1 MLFNSSILQRNW
13 TMMPCGSYHVN
24 MCNLLT
30 KGPVMLKLLDELL
43 RTISGFEASNEL
55 HEEGLLKP
63 PLPSLLPKPLKL
75 LGGPIAPPASKAIES
90 NIVTD
95 SENKD
100 GCSQWLLALED
111 VLPKVLPHSAAMV
124 SFLSTKTNKHTFL
137 SPVIDNSDEQ
147 KFTMLMF
154 NLPESV

>member
-1 MLFNSSILQRNW
+1 MS
-13 TMMPCGSYHVN
+13 CGSHHVN
-24 MCNLLT
+24 MCDLLT

-90 NIVTD
+90 NSVTD

-111 VLPKVLPHSAAMV
+111 VLPKVLPHSAPMV

-137 SPVIDNSDEQ
+137 SLVIDNSDEQ

>member
-1 MLFNSSILQRNW
+1 MFSNSSDLQSNW
-13 TMMPCGSYHVN
+13 TMMPCGSHHVK
-24 MCNLLT
+24 MCDILT

-43 RTISGFEASNEL
+43 RTISGFEASNEW

-75 LGGPIAPPASKAIES
+75 LGGPIPPSASKATES
-90 NIVTD
+90 NSITD

-111 VLPKVLPHSAAMV
+111 VLPKVLPHSAPMV
-124 SFLSTKTNKHTFL
+124 SFLSTRTIKHTFL
-137 SPVIDNSDEQ
+137 SLVINNSDER

>member
-1 MLFNSSILQRNW
+1 MLFNSSILQKNW

-24 MCNLLT
+24 MRNLLT